1 MIINLRQ
8 NFIFLATL
16 KTASTSIEAALR
28 PRAEIC
34 LIESRFGKHMTVAQM
49 MTNLGWLFAEQDIR
63 RFLIFG
69 VVRDPYDFML
79 SLYNSHN
86 SVHFKESAPRLYTGS
101 MNFTEFL
108 ERWVP
113 ANASQVLPQYRRF
126 LDASGKIGANYVVS
140 YEKLHEGLDTI
151 MDRLGRER
159 LVGLK
164 SLNESAGKL
173 RRSDLAPEEL
183 TWIQNH
189 FREDFAFIARY
200 CNVFLESF
208 TQHPQLDQPG

>member
-34 LIESRFGKHMTVAQM
+34 LMESRFGKHMTVAQM

-63 RFLIFG
+63 KFLIFG

-86 SVHFKESAPRLYTGS
+86 SAHFKENAPRLYTGG
-101 MNFTEFL
+101 MTFTGFL
-108 ERWVP
+108 DRWVP
-113 ANASQVLPQYRRF
+113 DNASQVIPQYRRF
-126 LDASGKIGANYVVS
+126 LDAAGKIGANYVVS
-140 YEKLHEGLDTI
+140 YERLSEGLDTI
-151 MDRLGRER
+151 MDRLGRDR
-159 LVGLK
+159 LIGLK
-164 SLNESAGKL
+164 SLNTSVGTL

-183 TWIQNH
+183 GWIRNH

-200 CNVFLESF
+200 CDIFLDSF
-208 TQHPQLDQPG
+208 SEKPQLD

>member
-34 LIESRFGKHMTVAQM
+34 LMESRFGKHMTVAQM
-49 MTNLGWLFAEQDIR
+49 MTNFGWLCAEQDIKQ
-63 RFLIFG
+63 FLIFG
-69 VVRDPYDFML
+69 GVRDPYDFML

-86 SVHFKESAPRLYTGS
+86 SAHFMEKAPRLYTGG
-101 MNFTEFL
+101 MTFTDFL
-108 ERWVP
+108 QRWVP
-113 ANASQVLPQYRRF
+113 DNASQVIPQYRRF
-126 LDASGKIGANYVVS
+126 LDSTGKIGANYIVS
-140 YEKLHEGLDTI
+140 YEKLSEGLDTI
-151 MDRLGRER
+151 MARLGREP

-164 SLNESAGKL
+164 SLNESSGTL
-173 RRSDLAPEEL
+173 RRSDLTPEEL
-183 TWIQNH
+183 GWIRDH
-189 FREDFAFIARY
+189 FKEDFAFILKY

-208 TQHPQLDQPG
+208 SEKPKLD

>member
-8 NFIFLATL
+8 GFIFLATL

-28 PRAEIC
+28 PRSEIC

-49 MTNLGWLFAEQDIR
+49 MTNLGWLFAEQDVR

-86 SVHFKESAPRLYTGS
+86 SAHFMEKSPRLYTGD
-101 MNFTEFL
+101 MTFGQFL
-108 ERWVP
+108 QQWVP
-113 ANASQVLPQYRRF
+113 ANASQVIPQYRRF
-126 LDASGKIGANYVVS
+126 LDKTGKIGANYIIS
-140 YEKLHEGLDTI
+140 YDRLSEGLDII

-159 LVGLK
+159 LASMK
-164 SLNESAGKL
+164 SLNMSSGKL
-173 RRSDLAPEEL
+173 RRSDLDAQDL
-183 TWIQNH
+183 DWITNH
-189 FREDFAFIARY
+189 FKEVFAFISRY
-200 CNVFLESF
+200 CNVFLDSF
-208 TQHPQLDQPG
+208 SVAPKLD

>member
-28 PRAEIC
+28 HRAEIC

-49 MTNLGWLFAEQDIR
+49 MTNLGWLFAEQDVKQ
-63 RFLIFG
+63 FLIFG

-86 SVHFKESAPRLYTGS
+86 SDHFKEKAPRLYTGD
-101 MNFTEFL
+101 MTFTDFL
-108 ERWVP
+108 ARWVP
-113 ANASQVLPQYRRF
+113 DNSSQVIPQYRRF
-126 LDASGKIGANYVVS
+126 LDSTGRIGANYIVS
-140 YEKLHEGLDTI
+140 YERLEEGLDAI

-159 LVGLK
+159 LAGMK
-164 SLNESAGKL
+164 SLNMSSGKL
-173 RRSDLAPEEL
+173 RRSALTADEL
-183 TWIQNH
+183 DWIRNH
-189 FREDFAFIARY
+189 FKEDFAFISRY

-208 TQHPQLDQPG
+208 SEKPLLD